1 MTSVKDYLFKLGF
14 FAAILLFI
22 LFSMNMGYHEKIME
36 GNITFSVTF
45 GMGRYNTEY
54 VFAIF

>member
-1 MTSVKDYLFKLGF
+1 MTLMKDYLFKLGF

-22 LFSMNMGYHEKIME
+22 LFSMDRAYQGKFIG

-45 GMGRYNTEY
+45 DMGMYNTEH